1 MNKLITITFLCF
13 FILSCGDDKRTVNL
27 EAEIQNLRQRNDSLE
42 SIVNGIKDKYVF
54 DSLTIRQIPNYANT
68 NKLNSIYKE
77 EIVFVGYNA
86 NGKTSV
92 IIGDST
98 YVDNGIKVFDGDTL
112 ISKKGAFQHEI
123 KLVKDKNYYGG
134 ILKTENEFGKS
145 YEVPFRSAIGVIKN

>member
-1 MNKLITITFLCF
+1 M
-13 FILSCGDDKRTVNL
+13 
-27 EAEIQNLRQRNDSLE
+27 
-42 SIVNGIKDKYVF
+42 
-54 DSLTIRQIPNYANT
+54 
-68 NKLNSIYKE
+68 
-77 EIVFVGYNA
+77 GYNA

-112 ISKKGAFQHEI
+112 ISKKGAFQHEM

-134 ILKTENEFGKS
+134 ILKTKNEFGKS